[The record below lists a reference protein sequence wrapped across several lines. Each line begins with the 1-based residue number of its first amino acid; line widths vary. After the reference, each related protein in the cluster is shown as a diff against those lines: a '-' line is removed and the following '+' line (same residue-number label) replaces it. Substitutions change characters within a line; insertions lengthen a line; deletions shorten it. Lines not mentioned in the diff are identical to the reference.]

1 MTGFARLLFIVC
13 WLGQSPGAEEPASL
27 VAALA
32 PIPPKEPAEALRT
45 FELKEG
51 FRIDLV
57 ATEPLVVDP
66 IAAAFDEAGR
76 LYVAEMIDYPFKPT
90 EGDPPLGRVR
100 LLVDTTGD
108 GVFDTASAFAEEL
121 LWPAGIACWRGGV
134 FVAACPHIYY
144 FKDTD
149 GDGRADERRVAY
161 TGFGTQNQQAMVN
174 NLAWGL
180 DQWIYGSTAANGG
193 KIRPGDNPNAEPIDL
208 DGSDFRFHPPTGHF
222 EAITGRAQFG
232 NTFDDYGRRFLCSE
246 SVPTYQEVLPRRYLA
261 RNPYLPVAEAMKR
274 LVDGV
279 TPIYRSSPIE
289 AWRAIR
295 TQRRMLAGERDA
307 GAAGAS
313 HHVLDGAAGV
323 TIYRGDAFP
332 AEFRGNLFI
341 GDAQNN
347 LVHRRRL
354 EPRGVLFDSARA
366 EEGTEFLRSSDNWF
380 RPVNFVNA
388 PDGTLYLL
396 DMARE
401 IIESIHIPTDVFQRL
416 DLTRG
421 RDRGRIYRI
430 APAGR
435 PPAAIPTLKDA
446 STSRLV
452 NALTSTNGWH
462 SDTATRLL
470 VERRHL
476 VAEPG
481 VRGLLFDC
489 PAPLGRLHAL
499 YVLAGLD
506 RLTDADLIQALNDP
520 TPEIREHAVRLSEP
534 RLPTASVLRRRILE
548 LADDND
554 VRVRFQVAFTLGEMS
569 GDDAS
574 ASLAR
579 LAARD
584 GADRWCRIAI
594 LSSAAD
600 RADQLLA
607 GILTHEPF
615 EPSVRDDLARQLA
628 AIVGTRGKEEELA
641 RLVATASGQALSR
654 AARVN
659 LLLGAG
665 EGLKRRGETL
675 ENLIPF
681 PGGEALCR
689 ESVAWARAEC
699 ARSESAIQLLGY
711 CSLETAQPSLA
722 SLLDAE
728 RPLEVQHAAIRALGG
743 YAEPGVAAL
752 LLAAA
757 PKLDPSL
764 KARIAEVVLARK
776 AWLDA
781 LLDALEREEWI
792 ALDLTP
798 AQWARLAEETDPTRQ
813 PRIARLLPAGAA
825 DRRLLIERYKPAL
838 ALGGDAGRGES
849 IFEKHCANCHRL
861 GNKGHPIG
869 PNLATT
875 KNKSADALL
884 VHILD
889 PNREVQPNY
898 TQHIVALK
906 DGRVLTG
913 LLADDTASS
922 ITLRREQDTRE
933 TILRSDIDSIH
944 DSGRSLMP
952 DGLEKSIA
960 VEQMA
965 DLIAYLATAR
975 YDIGSEPG
983 FVEPGGR

>member
-1 MTGFARLLFIVC
+1 MSLARLLLIAGC
-13 WLGQSPGAEEPASL
+13 LGQPNGVKPDGPPSD
-27 VAALA
+27 ALA

-57 ATEPLVVDP
+57 AAEPLVVDP
-66 IAAAFDEAGR
+66 IAAAVDEAGR
-76 LYVAEMIDYPFKPT
+76 LYVAEMIDYPFKPK

-100 LLVDTTGD
+100 LLTDTSGD

-180 DQWIYGSTAANGG
+180 DQWIYGSTAGNGG
-193 KIRPGDNPNAEPIDL
+193 KIRPGDQPNAEPIDL
-208 DGSDFRFHPPTGHF
+208 DASDFRFHPPTGRF

-261 RNPYLPVAEAMKR
+261 RNPYLPVAEALKR

-295 TQRRMLAGERDA
+295 TQRRMIAGERDA

-332 AEFRGNLFI
+332 PEFRGNLFI

-354 EPRGVLFDSARA
+354 EPRGVLFESTRA
-366 EEGTEFLRSSDNWF
+366 DEGTEFLRSSDNWF

-401 IIESIHIPTDVFQRL
+401 IIESIHIPTDVFDKL

-430 APAGR
+430 APVDR
-435 PPAAIPTLKDA
+435 PPAAIPTLQNSSITELVA
-446 STSRLV
+446 SL
-452 NALTSTNGWH
+452 ASTNGWH
-462 SDTATRLL
+462 RDTATRLI
-470 VERRHL
+470 VERRDL
-476 VAEPG
+476 AAEPG

-506 RLTDADLIQALNDP
+506 RLTDQDLLQALSDRA
-520 TPEIREHAVRLSEP
+520 PEIREHAVRLAEP
-534 RLPTASVLRRRILE
+534 RLATAALLRGRVLE
-548 LADDND
+548 LADDD
-554 VRVRFQVAFTLGEMS
+554 AVRVRFQVAFTLGETE
-569 GDDAS
+569 GADAT
-574 ASLAR
+574 AALAR

-584 GADRWCRIAI
+584 GGDPWCRIAI

-607 GILTHEPF
+607 SILTHEPF
-615 EPSVRDDLARQLA
+615 EPSLKDDLARQLA
-628 AIVGTRGKEEELA
+628 AIVATRGREDELA
-641 RLVATASGQALSR
+641 RLVTTAGGPALAQAS
-654 AARVN
+654 RVN

-665 EGLKRRGETL
+665 EGLKRRGGSL
-675 ENLIPF
+675 DDLIPF
-681 PGGEALCR
+681 PGGEALHR
-689 ESVAWARAEC
+689 ESIAWARDAC
-699 ARSESAIQLLGY
+699 ASSDWAIQLLGY
-711 CSLETAQPSLA
+711 CSLETAQPSLER
-722 SLLDAE
+722 LLDPE
-728 RPLEVQHAAIRALGG
+728 RPLEVQRAAVRALGG
-743 YAEPGVAAL
+743 YADPRVAAL
-752 LLAAA
+752 LVAAA
-757 PKLDPSL
+757 SKLDPSL
-764 KARIAEVVLARK
+764 KTPIADIVLARRT
-776 AWLDA
+776 WVEP
-781 LLDALEREEWI
+781 LLDALERGEWS
-792 ALDLTP
+792 APDLTP
-798 AQWARLAEETDPTRQ
+798 AQWARLAEESDLARQ
-813 PRIARLLPAGAA
+813 ARITRLLPADTA
-825 DRRLLIERYKPAL
+825 DRRLLIERYSTAL
-838 ALGGDAGRGES
+838 ALGGDGKRGEA
-849 IFEKHCANCHRL
+849 IFEKNCANCHRL
-861 GNKGHPIG
+861 GEKGHAVG

-875 KNKSADALL
+875 KNKAADALL

-889 PNREVQPNY
+889 PNREVQPTY
-898 TQHIVALK
+898 TQHVVALK

-913 LLADDTASS
+913 LLAEDTATS
-922 ITLRREQDTRE
+922 ITLRREQDARE
-933 TILRSDIDSIH
+933 VILRSDIESIQN
-944 DSGRSLMP
+944 SGRSLMP
-952 DGLEKSIA
+952 DGLEKSIG

-965 DLIAYLATAR
+965 DLLAYLAIAR